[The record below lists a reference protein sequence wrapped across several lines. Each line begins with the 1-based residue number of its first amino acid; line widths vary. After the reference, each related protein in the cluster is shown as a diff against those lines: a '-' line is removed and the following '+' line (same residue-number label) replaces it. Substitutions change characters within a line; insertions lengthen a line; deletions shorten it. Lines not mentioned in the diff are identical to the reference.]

1 MVSSGIP
8 FFSFLT
14 SFNEITFFITE
25 FIFREAYSVF
35 QQKLLAVIFF
45 MILKFFKSKWMQE
58 EEKKMC
64 RKSFQQKCKL
74 TPFPLKSF
82 KFT

>member
-45 MILKFFKSKWMQE
+45 YDFEIFLIKMDARRR
-58 EEKKMC
+58 KKNVSEIIPTEM
-64 RKSFQQKCKL
+64 
-74 TPFPLKSF
+74 
-82 KFT
+82 